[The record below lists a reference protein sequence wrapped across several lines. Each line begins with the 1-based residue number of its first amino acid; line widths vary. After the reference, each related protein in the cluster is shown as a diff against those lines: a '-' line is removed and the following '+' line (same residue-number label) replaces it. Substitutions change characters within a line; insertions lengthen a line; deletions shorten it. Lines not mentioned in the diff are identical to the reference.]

1 MDIYP
6 SEELFINSKN
16 EQYSEYT
23 DKGLQK
29 MLSEISTDKNIG
41 VNSYGLHIWL
51 FVFQKTIIKKRK
63 NSILMRSS
71 VPTLEKHYLKN
82 GDVGDEP
89 ENWN

>member
-1 MDIYP
+1 LDIYP

-41 VNSYGLHIWL
+41 VNSYGLHI
-51 FVFQKTIIKKRK
+51 
-63 NSILMRSS
+63 
-71 VPTLEKHYLKN
+71 
-82 GDVGDEP
+82 
-89 ENWN
+89 